1 MEYGLIGEHLG
12 HSYSKL
18 IQEKLLDHYTY
29 DIHPV
34 EKDKLD
40 SFMKEKAFKAI
51 NVTIPYKKD
60 VIPYLTELDD
70 ASKKIG
76 AVNTIVNKNGNLY
89 GYNTDYYGFDY
100 MVRKHKVSFTDKKVL
115 VLGNGGASQAIQAVI
130 KDHGAKEMLVTDIV
144 LNPGI
149 LSIKEVYDKHPDID
163 IVVNTTPCG
172 MYPNVDSTAVDLSQF
187 NKIEAVFDCVY
198 NPMDTEFT
206 LQAKELGIKVAVT
219 GLEMLV
225 AQAKRALEHFK
236 DLQID
241 DEEIDRIYREILL
254 ETANLITTCQDSNV
268 LNELSSI
275 LKKPVVYF
283 QQEEQQAIENNQI
296 LVIDK
301 NDIIKY
307 HKRLISNGFI
317 VDGDSTALILEHFK
331 KSIQNY

>member
-1 MEYGLIGEHLG
+1 
-12 HSYSKL
+12 
-18 IQEKLLDHYTY
+18 
-29 DIHPV
+29 
-34 EKDKLD
+34 
-40 SFMKEKAFKAI
+40 MKVAI
-51 NVTIPYKKD
+51 V
-60 VIPYLTELDD
+60 
-70 ASKKIG
+70 G
-76 AVNTIVNKNGNLY
+76 AGK
-89 GYNTDYYGFDY
+89 
-100 MVRKHKVSFTDKKVL
+100 
-115 VLGNGGASQAIQAVI
+115 
-130 KDHGAKEMLVTDIV
+130 
-144 LNPGI
+144 
-149 LSIKEVYDKHPDID
+149 
-163 IVVNTTPCG
+163 
-172 MYPNVDSTAVDLSQF
+172 
-187 NKIEAVFDCVY
+187 
-198 NPMDTEFT
+198 
-206 LQAKELGIKVAVT
+206 LGIKVAVT

-236 DLQID
+236 DIQID
-241 DEEIDRIYREILL
+241 DQEIDRIYREILL

>member
-1 MEYGLIGEHLG
+1 
-12 HSYSKL
+12 
-18 IQEKLLDHYTY
+18 DHYTY

-144 LNPGI
+144 MNPGI
-149 LSIKEVYDKHPDID
+149 LSIEEVYDKHPDID

-172 MYPNVDSTAVDLSQF
+172 MYPNVDSAAVDLSQF
-187 NKIEAVFDCVY
+187 KKIEAVFDCVY

-236 DLQID
+236 DIQID

-254 ETANLITTCQDSNV
+254 ETANLITTCQDINV
-268 LNELSSI
+268 LNELSSKI
-275 LKKPVVYF
+275 QKPVVYF
-283 QQEEQQAIENNQI
+283 QQDEQQAIENNQI

-301 NDIIKY
+301 NDIIKH

-317 VDGDSTALILEHFK
+317 VDGDSTSLILEHFK